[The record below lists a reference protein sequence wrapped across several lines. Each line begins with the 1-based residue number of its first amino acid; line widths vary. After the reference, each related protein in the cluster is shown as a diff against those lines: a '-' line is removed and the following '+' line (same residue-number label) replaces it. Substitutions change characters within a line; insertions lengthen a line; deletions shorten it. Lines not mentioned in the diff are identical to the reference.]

1 MYTHKVS
8 FPGRKKIRMKIAN
21 KRAKKNC
28 KMYEKAKKAKA
39 INNNNYLLNFPTCC
53 FVFC

>member
-8 FPGRKKIRMKIAN
+8 FPGRKKIRKIRMKIAN

-28 KMYEKAKKAKA
+28 KMYEKAKKSNK
-39 INNNNYLLNFPTCC
+39 
-53 FVFC
+53 